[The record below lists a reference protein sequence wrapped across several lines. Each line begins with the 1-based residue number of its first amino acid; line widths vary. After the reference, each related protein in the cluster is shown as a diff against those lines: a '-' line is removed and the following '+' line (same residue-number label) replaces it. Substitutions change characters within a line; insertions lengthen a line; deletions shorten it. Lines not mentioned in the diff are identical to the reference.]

1 MRGIPCSS
9 VQEYSMFC
17 MVWSKHL
24 YNIQYADF
32 QTFTNKQIF
41 PSSIERYSHD
51 VFSLR
56 IIYQRIRKTA
66 AMLDCNEMVASM
78 VISANAKRHLEGL

>member
-1 MRGIPCSS
+1 MRGTPCFS

-17 MVWSKHL
+17 MVWSKHFCTISSML
-24 YNIQYADF
+24 TF
-32 QTFTNKQIF
+32 KLLQTSRYFRVV
-41 PSSIERYSHD
+41 ERYSHD

-78 VISANAKRHLEGL
+78 VISTNGKRRLECL